1 METKKEQRI
10 ADFFA
15 YYYLAFITK
24 LCQGLYDIV
33 TLRFFCVTGKH
44 HYVKAKNL
52 SHSIEWVCRV

>member
-52 SHSIEWVCRV
+52 SHSIE